1 MQDMHLLLSVV
12 PGVFAEIAPAG
23 HFCAH
28 KPQEVQLESAF
39 GTIPVPAFLYGL
51 LPGTEGLDNLLE
63 VAFSRIRLPNYAR
76 SLQSSK
82 LGLPAAYSCMMECSA
97 TAEMAAITW
106 NPAFWA

>member
-1 MQDMHLLLSVV
+1 MDTHRIQDMHLLLSVA

-51 LPGTEGLDNLLE
+51 LPGTEGLDNVLQ
-63 VAFSRIRLPNYAR
+63 VVFSRI
-76 SLQSSK
+76 
-82 LGLPAAYSCMMECSA
+82 
-97 TAEMAAITW
+97 
-106 NPAFWA
+106 